1 MPGPCSPIRN
11 EEWLTL
17 SLALRKEGLTLVRPH
32 PGLESLGGG
41 QAPAAKVNN
50 HGSRVAGP
58 LLPPRLFLSP
68 VTLVAFSLMLSSS
81 TWFFSIPGICR
92 TGRVLSLSDLRLWMV
107 RGGTRTAAPRWA
119 AGQEALHRVRDPHP
133 GGLSQ
138 LLRCTSWSPLP
149 RSEHTSLLLC
159 FWLHSRRP
167 AMSSCPH
174 PVFLSEDPVLPQLG
188 PAHHPQAGG
197 SPAAVLGVG
206 GPPVSH

>member
-133 GGLSQ
+133 VASPSYCGARLGVHCPDLST
-138 LLRCTSWSPLP
+138 R
-149 RSEHTSLLLC
+149 LC
-159 FWLHSRRP
+159 FS
-167 AMSSCPH
+167 ASGCT
-174 PVFLSEDPVLPQLG
+174 
-188 PAHHPQAGG
+188 AG
-197 SPAAVLGVG
+197 AQQ
-206 GPPVSH
+206 